1 MTQSHS
7 TASTVEIPGTV
18 LELVGHAL
26 AGEPVMVVDGV
37 AGGVPPTAAAQL
49 DRLVDELVGA
59 AVASSR
65 RLQLASRFWLADTGR
80 SMYLAQVMVDAI
92 TLGLGSSAAVNV
104 AAAMVGAVAAGDE
117 REVAE
122 LLTRARMVLTDADLR
137 RGAAALMAALTIGIA
152 RALDLDAA
160 AVEIELRQPGRLV
173 PDLLASGTS
182 HRTLLPR
189 TNRA

>member
-1 MTQSHS
+1 M
-7 TASTVEIPGTV
+7 

-26 AGEPVMVVDGV
+26 AGTPMLLDG
-37 AGGVPPTAAAQL
+37 AAEGGPAAPADQP
-49 DRLVDELVGA
+49 DRQIDELVTA
-59 AVASSR
+59 ALVSSR
-65 RLQLASRFWLADTGR
+65 RLTVASRLWHPDTDR
-80 SMYLAQVMVDAI
+80 DTHLNQVIADAI
-92 TLGLGSSAAVNV
+92 ALGLGSSAAVNV